1 MLSASYGIM
10 ENVCLLVAELH
21 TGSLSDDGNW
31 LTDNDEEADEALY
44 LDREGKR
51 RREEFYNV

>member
-1 MLSASYGIM
+1 M

-21 TGSLSDDGNW
+21 KGSLCDDGNW

-51 RREEFYNV
+51 RCEEFYNV

>member
-1 MLSASYGIM
+1 M

-21 TGSLSDDGNW
+21 KGSLCDDGNW